1 MFLSMTLQAGHKR
14 GILHVAMS
22 DLTLLVLA
30 AGMGSRYGGLKQ
42 LDPMGPSGETL
53 LDYSVYDALQAGFT
67 RVVFVIRKD
76 FESEFRERVG
86 SRYQGRVDVDYVFQ
100 DLSDLPTGYSVP
112 EGREK
117 PWGTAH
123 AIWAARAAVNEPF
136 LAINA
141 DDFYGT
147 DSYHLLATHLASA
160 KEGEF
165 AMAGYKL
172 RNTLSE
178 NGSVSRG
185 ICEVDAEDAL
195 LSVQEFT
202 KLEKRGE
209 GAVDKEG
216 PETPFTGEES
226 VSLNFWGFTPSVF
239 EFLTKGFEAFLAVEG
254 KALKSEYYIP
264 SAVAAMITSGGA
276 SVKVLRTGATWFG
289 VTYRE
294 DKPGVVARLARF
306 VEDGTYPSPLWS

>member
-1 MFLSMTLQAGHKR
+1 MPN
-14 GILHVAMS
+14 
-22 DLTLLVLA
+22 LTLLVLA

-53 LDYSVYDALQAGFT
+53 LDYSVYDAIQAGFKK
-67 RVVFVIRKD
+67 VVFVIRKD
-76 FESEFRERVG
+76 FEAEFRERVG
-86 SRYQGRVDVDYVFQ
+86 ARYVGRVDVDYVFQ
-100 DLSDLPTGYSVP
+100 DLTDLPEGFSVP

-123 AIWAARAAVNEPF
+123 AIRAARAAVHGPF

-147 DSYHLLATHLASA
+147 DSYRLLATHLSSA
-160 KEGEF
+160 KAGDF

-172 RNTLSE
+172 RRTLSE
-178 NGSVSRG
+178 HGSVSRG
-185 ICEVDAEDAL
+185 ICQVNEQDAL
-195 LSVQEFT
+195 LSVREFT

-209 GAVDKEG
+209 GAMDLNG
-216 PETPFTGEES
+216 TPTQFTGEEP

-239 EFLTKGFEAFLAVEG
+239 LLLEKNFEVFLAAEG
-254 KALKSEYYIP
+254 KALKSEFYIP
-264 SAVAAMITSGGA
+264 SAVAAMVASGDA
-276 SVKVLRTGATWFG
+276 TVKVLRTDATWFG

-294 DKPGVVARLARF
+294 DKPGVVERLARF
-306 VEDGTYPSPLWS
+306 VNDGKYPSPLWL

>member
-1 MFLSMTLQAGHKR
+1 
-14 GILHVAMS
+14 MS
-22 DLTLLVLA
+22 HLTLLVLA

-53 LDYSVYDALQAGFT
+53 LDYSVYDAVQAGFT
-67 RVVFVIRKD
+67 KVVFVIRKD
-76 FESEFRERVG
+76 FEAEFRERVG
-86 SRYQGRVDVDYVFQ
+86 ARYVGRVEVDYVFQ
-100 DLSDLPTGYSVP
+100 ELSDLPDGFSVP

-123 AIWAARAAVNEPF
+123 AIWAAREAVQEPF

-147 DSYHLLATHLASA
+147 HSYRLLATHLASA

-165 AMAGYKL
+165 AMGGYKL

-178 NGSVSRG
+178 HGSVSRG
-185 ICEVDAEDAL
+185 ICQVNEKEELV
-195 LSVQEFT
+195 SVQEYT

-209 GAVDKEG
+209 GAVDS
-216 PETPFTGEES
+216 ETETSFTGEEQ

-239 EFLTKGFEAFLAVEG
+239 RSLEKNFEAFLAAEG
-254 KALKSEYYIP
+254 TAMKSEFYIP
-264 SAVAAMITSGGA
+264 SAVAAVVTSGEA
-276 SVKVLRTGATWFG
+276 KVKVLRTDATWFG

-294 DKPGVVARLARF
+294 DKPGVVERLAQF
-306 VEDGTYPSPLWS
+306 VNNGKYPSPLWS

>member
-1 MFLSMTLQAGHKR
+1 MPN
-14 GILHVAMS
+14 
-22 DLTLLVLA
+22 LTLLVLA

-53 LDYSVYDALQAGFT
+53 LDYSVYDAIQAGFKK
-67 RVVFVIRKD
+67 VVFVIRKD
-76 FESEFRERVG
+76 FEAEFRERVG
-86 SRYQGRVDVDYVFQ
+86 ARYVGRVDVDYVFQ
-100 DLSDLPTGYSVP
+100 DLTDLPEGFSVP

-123 AIWAARAAVNEPF
+123 AIRAARAAVHGPF

-147 DSYHLLATHLASA
+147 DSYRLLATHLSSA
-160 KEGEF
+160 KAGEF

-172 RNTLSE
+172 RRTLSE
-178 NGSVSRG
+178 HGSVSRG
-185 ICEVDAEDAL
+185 ICQVNEQDAL
-195 LSVQEFT
+195 LSVREFT

-209 GAVDKEG
+209 GAMDLNG
-216 PETPFTGEES
+216 TPTQFTGEEP

-239 EFLTKGFEAFLAVEG
+239 LLLEKNFEVFLAAEG
-254 KALKSEYYIP
+254 KALKSEFYIP
-264 SAVAAMITSGGA
+264 SAVAAMVASGDA
-276 SVKVLRTGATWFG
+276 TVKVLRTDATWFG

-294 DKPGVVARLARF
+294 DKPGVVERLARF
-306 VEDGTYPSPLWS
+306 VNDGKYPSPLWL

>member
-1 MFLSMTLQAGHKR
+1 
-14 GILHVAMS
+14 MS
-22 DLTLLVLA
+22 NLTLLVLA

-67 RVVFVIRKD
+67 KVVFVIRKD
-76 FESEFRERVG
+76 FETDFRERVG
-86 SRYQGRVDVDYVFQ
+86 ARYVGRVEVDYVFQ
-100 DLSDLPTGYSVP
+100 GLTDLPEGFSVP

-123 AIWAARAAVNEPF
+123 AIWAAREAVHEPF

-141 DDFYGT
+141 DDFYGA
-147 DSYHLLATHLASA
+147 DSYRLLATHLAHA
-160 KEGEF
+160 KDGEF
-165 AMAGYKL
+165 GMGGYKL

-178 NGSVSRG
+178 HGSVSRG
-185 ICEVDAEDAL
+185 ICHVNEDDEL
-195 LSVQEFT
+195 ISVREFT

-209 GAVDKEG
+209 GAVDGNE
-216 PETPFTGEES
+216 PETAFTGEEP

-239 EFLTKGFEAFLAVEG
+239 GFLGKNFTAFLTKEG
-254 KALKSEYYIP
+254 TALKSEFYIP
-264 SAVAAMITSGGA
+264 SAVAAMVTSGEA
-276 SVKVLRTGATWFG
+276 SVKVLRTDATWFG

-294 DKPGVVARLARF
+294 DKPGVVERLAQF
-306 VEDGTYPSPLWS
+306 VNDGQYPSPLWS

>member
-1 MFLSMTLQAGHKR
+1 
-14 GILHVAMS
+14 MS

-53 LDYSVYDALQAGFT
+53 LDYSVFDALQAGFNK
-67 RVVFVIRKD
+67 VVFVIRKD
-76 FESEFRERVG
+76 FEAEFRERVG
-86 SRYQGRVDVDYVFQ
+86 ARYLGRVEVDYVFQ
-100 DLSDLPTGYSVP
+100 DLADLPDGYAVP

-123 AIWAARAAVNEPF
+123 AIWAAREAVQQPF

-147 DSYHLLATHLASA
+147 DSYRLLARHLASA
-160 KEGEF
+160 KDGEF

-178 NGSVSRG
+178 HGTVSRG
-185 ICEVDAEDAL
+185 ICRVNGEETL

-202 KLEKRGE
+202 KLEKRDE
-209 GAVDKEG
+209 GAVDLEDG
-216 PETPFTGEES
+216 QTAFTGDEP

-239 EFLTKGFEAFLAVEG
+239 QSLEKNFEAFLAAEG
-254 KALKSEYYIP
+254 TAMKSEFYIP
-264 SAVAAMITSGGA
+264 SAVAAMVTSGEA
-276 SVKVLRTGATWFG
+276 SVKVLRTDATWFG

-294 DKPGVVARLARF
+294 DKPGVVARLSQF
-306 VEDGTYPSPLWS
+306 VNDGKYPSPLWS

>member
-1 MFLSMTLQAGHKR
+1 
-14 GILHVAMS
+14 MS
-22 DLTLLVLA
+22 HLTLLVLA

-53 LDYSVYDALQAGFT
+53 LDYSVFDAIQAGFT
-67 RVVFVIRKD
+67 KVVFVIRKD

-86 SRYQGRVDVDYVFQ
+86 ARYVGRVEVDYVFQ
-100 DLSDLPTGYSVP
+100 DLTDLPAGFSMP

-123 AIWAARAAVNEPF
+123 AIWAAREAIHEPF

-147 DSYHLLATHLASA
+147 HSYRLLATHLASA
-160 KEGEF
+160 KDGEF
-165 AMAGYKL
+165 AMGGYKL

-178 NGSVSRG
+178 HGSVSRG
-185 ICEVDAEDAL
+185 ICQVTEKDELV
-195 LSVQEFT
+195 SVQEHT
-202 KLEKRGE
+202 KLEKRGD
-209 GAVDKEG
+209 GAVDVN
-216 PETPFTGEES
+216 ETETSFTGEEP

-239 EFLTKGFEAFLAVEG
+239 GSLEHNFEAFLAAEG
-254 KALKSEYYIP
+254 SALKSEFYIP
-264 SAVAAMITSGGA
+264 SAVAAIVTSGKA
-276 SVKVLRTGATWFG
+276 SVKVLRTDATWFG

-294 DKPGVVARLARF
+294 DKPGVVERLAQF
-306 VEDGTYPSPLWS
+306 VSEGKYPSPLWS